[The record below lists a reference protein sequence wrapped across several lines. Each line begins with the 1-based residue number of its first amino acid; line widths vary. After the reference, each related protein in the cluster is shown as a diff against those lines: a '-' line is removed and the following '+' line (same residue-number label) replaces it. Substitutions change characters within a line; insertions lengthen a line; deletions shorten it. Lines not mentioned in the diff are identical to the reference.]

1 MLLESIWR
9 DMRHAARLLRRS
21 LGFTAT
27 AVAVLALGIGANTAI
42 FSVVNTVLLRP
53 LPYPEAD
60 RIVQL
65 MINTAVGSFNVTSL
79 SRYAYWR
86 EQTQA
91 FDHIAAYD
99 LGWAEAKPRDSA
111 QKPLRML
118 HCSAD
123 YFSLFGASTAIGRVF
138 TAEEDRAGGPPVVVV
153 SEAVWRSRLKGDGN
167 LARASIVI
175 EDASYEVI
183 GVMRAEFAA
192 DPSVDVWL
200 PLRANPYSADHSS
213 QIRVAARLR
222 RGVSIEMA
230 DRQIGYLT
238 WPFERLHPGVL
249 GPRERFTA
257 RPLRDVMIGD
267 VAPLLFLL
275 SGAVLFVLLIAC
287 ANVAN
292 LLMARSAQRAPEIAT
307 RAALG
312 AGRSRILL
320 QLLAESSLLA
330 VGGGAVGLW
339 LGHAGVRVLVALSPG
354 SLPRMNDPGGISLD
368 PQVVLFTL
376 VLTAFTGAL
385 FGLLPAIAASRV
397 NLSAVL
403 NRSAA
408 GAASQS
414 HARRILVAAE
424 TALALVLLIG
434 SGLLIRTFVAMHN
447 TDRGFDASN
456 ILTLEMSIGT
466 PRFERSAAVAQL
478 IRNAEQRFDSFPGV
492 VSMAAANSVP
502 LEPGAAFTFQ
512 IERRPLLRSPFHG
525 IANWRSVS
533 WRYFDVFHIPLMR
546 GRLFTREEE
555 RSGARVFVINAA
567 MAAKY
572 WPGGEPLG
580 ERLSIADTSGQIIGI
595 VANAR
600 DTGLDR
606 DAEPAVYVPA
616 AQVTDAM
623 NVQNHRARPLTWTIR
638 TIGDP
643 WRLSLVIQR
652 ELREASGGLPIGRVR
667 SMEEIV
673 ADSTA
678 RARFTLT
685 LLTAFAAIA
694 LVLAAVG
701 IYGLVSYSVEQRT
714 REIGIRVAIGATPGN
729 VRNLVLGEGLRLALL
744 GIAAGA
750 IAAAWLTKFLE
761 GMIYGVQSW
770 DPATFALAAA
780 VLALIAVSAAYLPA
794 KRATRVDPLVA
805 LRND

>member
-1 MLLESIWR
+1 MLLDSIWR
-9 DMRHAARLLRRS
+9 DLRHAARLLRRS
-21 LGFTAT
+21 LGFTTT

-53 LPYPEAD
+53 LPYPEPD

-65 MINTAVGSFNVTSL
+65 MLSTAVGPFNVTSL

-86 EQTQA
+86 ERTQA
-91 FDHIAAYD
+91 FDYIAAYD
-99 LGWAEAKPRDSA
+99 LGWAEAKPRDSQ

-118 HCSAD
+118 KCSAD
-123 YFSLFGASTAIGRVF
+123 YFPLFGATPAIGRVF
-138 TAEEDRAGGPPVVVV
+138 TADEDRAGGPPVVVV
-153 SEAVWRSRLKGDGN
+153 SEAVWRTRLNGDPNLSRK
-167 LARASIVI
+167 SIVL
-175 EDASYEVI
+175 EDSSYEVI
-183 GVMRAEFAA
+183 GVLRAGFAA
-192 DPSVDVWL
+192 DPPVDVWL

-213 QIRVAARLR
+213 QIRVAARLS
-222 RGVSIEMA
+222 RGVSVEMA
-230 DRQIGYLT
+230 DRQMGYLT

-257 RPLRDVMIGD
+257 RPLRDVLIGD

-287 ANVAN
+287 TNVAN
-292 LLMARSAQRAPEIAT
+292 LLMARSARRAGEIAT

-330 VGGGAVGLW
+330 VAGGALGLW
-339 LGHAGVRVLVALSPG
+339 LGHAGVRLLVAISPG
-354 SLPRMNDPGGISLD
+354 RLPRIHDSAALALD
-368 PQVVLFTL
+368 QQVVLFTL
-376 VLTAFTGAL
+376 VLTALTGAL
-385 FGLLPAIAASRV
+385 FGLLPALSASRV

-408 GAASQS
+408 GPAGQS

-447 TDRGFDASN
+447 TERGFDASN
-456 ILTLEMSIGT
+456 VLTVEMSIGSR
-466 PRFERSAAVAQL
+466 RFERTAAVAQL
-478 IRNAEQRFDSFPGV
+478 IRSAELRFENVPGV
-492 VSMAAANSVP
+492 VSAAAASSLP
-502 LEPGAAFTFQ
+502 LEPGASFTFQ
-512 IERRPLLRSPFHG
+512 IASRPLLHSPFHG

-533 WRYFDVFHIPLMR
+533 WRYFDVFHIPLKR

-555 RSGARVFVINAA
+555 RSGARVFVINAI

-580 ERLSIADTSGQIIGI
+580 QKLYIGDTSGEIIGI
-595 VANAR
+595 VASAR
-600 DTGLDR
+600 DLGLDR
-606 DAEPAVYVPA
+606 NPEPTVYVPA

-623 NVQNHRARPLTWTIR
+623 NVQNQRARPLTWTIR

-643 WRLSLVIQR
+643 WRLSSEILR

-667 SMEEIV
+667 SMQEIV

-685 LLTAFAAIA
+685 LLSVFAAIA
-694 LVLAAVG
+694 LVLASVG

-729 VRNLVLGEGLRLALL
+729 VRNLVLGEGLRLALF
-744 GIAAGA
+744 GIAAGS
-750 IAAAWLTKFLE
+750 IAAAWLTRFLE
-761 GMIYGVQSW
+761 GMIYGVRSW
-770 DPATFALAAA
+770 DPTVFAGAAA
-780 VLALIAVSAAYLPA
+780 LLASIAVAAAFIPA
-794 KRATRVDPLVA
+794 LRATRVDPLIA